1 MLNNKKQTK
10 APVENKIQCVVSYDI
25 ITHYDRVEHKLE
37 TVVAKTRKSLM
48 TYLRMKNKAFGF
60 VRNVNILSETLVA

>member
-25 ITHYDRVEHKLE
+25 ITRYDRVEHKLE

-48 TYLRMKNKAFGF
+48 TYLRMKNKSFGF
-60 VRNVNILSETLVA
+60 VRNVIILSETLVA